1 MSTEQDTEQRIRP
14 IIRMT
19 PPPPP
24 LTGGG
29 YNVTIAFDIDL
40 SKEYEE
46 YLEYIDQQPPENQR
60 PFLDEVSYIA
70 HQIMNG
76 FMDTAASID
85 ASGWGLALRKG
96 RVIVNDVRYV
106 TLAPQYRSE
115 EEPF

>member
-1 MSTEQDTEQRIRP
+1 MDCSRARAP
-14 IIRMT
+14 
-19 PPPPP
+19 
-24 LTGGG
+24 
-29 YNVTIAFDIDL
+29 
-40 SKEYEE
+40 
-46 YLEYIDQQPPENQR
+46 
-60 PFLDEVSYIA
+60 
-70 HQIMNG
+70 G

>member
-40 SKEYEE
+40 SKEYKD
-46 YLEYIDQQPPENQR
+46 YLEDIDQQPPEKQR
-60 PFLDEVSYIA
+60 PFLDDISHIA

-76 FMDTAASID
+76 FMDTSASID
-85 ASGWGLALRKG
+85 ASGWGVALRKG